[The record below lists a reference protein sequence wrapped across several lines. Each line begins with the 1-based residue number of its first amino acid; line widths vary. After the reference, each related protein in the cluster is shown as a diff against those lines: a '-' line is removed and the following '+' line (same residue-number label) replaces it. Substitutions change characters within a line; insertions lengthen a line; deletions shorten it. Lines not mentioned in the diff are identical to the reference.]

1 MPVSRPHLGLK
12 LCEGSGLSARS
23 GLVGQS
29 LRAPPHYKCSHR
41 RASCSPTMAIMTSPR
56 QQPAC
61 VRGTDTMPS
70 SAGTDNNRRIRL
82 AATWQDV
89 QAAIQEQQSISAGT
103 AAYALY
109 RLGCLYSFMTW
120 QRRAALEQSG
130 LIERLLQIIGEDVGA
145 FGATE
150 VTLTLDG
157 LARLRQQPS
166 SILLDALAKQAGEHA
181 RNLQPS
187 QVPLILWAFAMLNYN
202 PLVAVLAALD
212 QQVERLS
219 SQITAQGISLVLW
232 SYQTWRHHP
241 EGSTLA
247 ALSAAIRHRVMSF
260 KPSELAT
267 SMDAYSALGFHPGN
281 DVVQA
286 VASRVGCV
294 AAPAALASTSAVA
307 HHKALDAW
315 SVGFRRAAADA
326 VSANSEGKAA
336 KALYAA
342 ASTSAK
348 ETAAAVSAS
357 GRAAAEGVKRKAQR
371 AKVALREAGEGLA
384 RAPAG
389 LGASMGD
396 WLYEFGQQQDPRTPM
411 LCAAVAQQPLMSRS
425 RWPIGRDP
433 RRNMHADL

>member
-1 MPVSRPHLGLK
+1 MPVSRPQVGSK
-12 LCEGSGLSARS
+12 LCEGLGLSARS
-23 GLVGQS
+23 GPVGQL
-29 LRAPPHYKCSHR
+29 LRAPVHHKCSHR
-41 RASCSPTMAIMTSPR
+41 RASYSPTMAILTSPR
-56 QQPAC
+56 QQPAI
-61 VRGTDTMPS
+61 VRGTDAMPS
-70 SAGTDNNRRIRL
+70 SAGADNNRRIRL

-89 QAAIQEQQSISAGT
+89 QAAVQDQQNMSAGT
-103 AAYALY
+103 AAFALY

-130 LIERLLQIIGEDVGA
+130 LIERLLQIIGENVGS

-157 LARLRQQPS
+157 LARLRQQPYS
-166 SILLDALAKQAGEHA
+166 VLLDALAQQACEHA
-181 RNLQPS
+181 KKLQPS

-247 ALSAAIRHRVMSF
+247 ALSAAIRQRVMSF

-267 SMDAYSALGFHPGN
+267 SMDAFSALGFHPGN

-294 AAPAALASTSAVA
+294 AAPAALASTSAVS
-307 HHKALDAW
+307 HRALDAW

-371 AKVALREAGEGLA
+371 AKIALREAGEGLA